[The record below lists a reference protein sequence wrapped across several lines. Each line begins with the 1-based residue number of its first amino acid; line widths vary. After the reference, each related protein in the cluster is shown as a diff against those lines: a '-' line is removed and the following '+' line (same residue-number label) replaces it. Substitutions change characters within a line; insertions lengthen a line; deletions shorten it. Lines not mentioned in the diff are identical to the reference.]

1 MRKRTHASPVAKRAP
16 DSPLPTSQRRSQDTL
31 ERLLTAAE
39 DALREEGPDGATLRG
54 IADRAG
60 VSVGIVYRRFPDKD
74 TILRAVY
81 IRFFERSA
89 SRNRESLA
97 SAHWEQLTL
106 PTVARRLIEGIVAGY
121 QANQPLLRAL
131 ILYAR
136 THDDPDFK
144 RRAQALNATAL
155 EGITTLLDSRIA
167 EIDHPSPGMAIH
179 FAVTSVAAVLQ
190 EHVVFQA
197 AGATAS
203 IDRQQLVTETTRLFL
218 RYLGVR

>member
-1 MRKRTHASPVAKRAP
+1 MRKRVRKSPVAKHAP

-60 VSVGIVYRRFPDKD
+60 VSIGIVYRRFPDKD

-89 SRNRESLA
+89 ARNREGLA
-97 SAHWEQLTL
+97 SPHWQQLTL
-106 PTVARRLIEGIVAGY
+106 PTIVRLLIEGIVAGY
-121 QANQPLLRAL
+121 RSNQPLLRAL

-136 THDDPDFK
+136 THNDPDFK

-155 EGITTLLDSRIA
+155 EGVATLLESRSA
-167 EIDHPSPGMAIH
+167 EIDHPSPNMAIR
-179 FAVTSVAAVLQ
+179 FAMTSVAAVLQ
-190 EHVVFQA
+190 EHVVFEA
-197 AGATAS
+197 AGATSS

-218 RYLGVR
+218 RYLGIR